1 MFLRRNEKE
10 TPVDFLVEIP
20 FEDNEKKEKPK
31 EVPDS
36 NSKWSIYTDGASN
49 SDGSGAGLML
59 IDSKGREYTYALRFE
74 FETTK
79 NEAEYEALLAGLR
92 IAQEMEIAFE
102 ECTVEHVR
110 RNQNKKADALS
121 NLASMTFE
129 HLTKEVLVEVLTKRF
144 GVPRIISSKEEKL
157 FKEGMFAD
165 LCKGLKVTQS
175 FSPVIEHMEI
185 MHRIE
190 RQITQ
195 SQQGWVDNLAKT
207 LWIHRT
213 LPRNSQK
220 ETPFSLTYG
229 SEAMIPIIKTTDDR
243 GRVQKETKGKESK
256 EVASIENAYYQNK
269 L

>member
-1 MFLRRNEKE
+1 
-10 TPVDFLVEIP
+10 
-20 FEDNEKKEKPK
+20 
-31 EVPDS
+31 
-36 NSKWSIYTDGASN
+36 
-49 SDGSGAGLML
+49 ML
-59 IDSKGREYTYALRFE
+59 IDFEGREYTYALRFE
-74 FETTK
+74 FETTN
-79 NEAEYEALLAGLR
+79 NEVEYEALLAGLR
-92 IAQEMEIAFE
+92 IAQEMEIAKVAIFLDSQRLAFE